1 MADTSLGTLDWGDFP
16 ALSHAQAML
25 ALNAKDYK
33 LDVVFQ
39 THIPA
44 MVATLNFYLSDL
56 SFTWRQ
62 ASILAAKAGGCG
74 NTLRGIFRHGFIHTF
89 FLGNSPLIDMGD
101 SSPQCLIMKI
111 LNN

>member
-1 MADTSLGTLDWGDFP
+1 MPDTSLGTLDWGDFP

-62 ASILAAKAGGCG
+62 ASILAAKAGGYLCKEY
-74 NTLRGIFRHGFIHTF
+74 L
-89 FLGNSPLIDMGD
+89 DMD
-101 SSPQCLIMKI
+101 SYIPSFWETPPS
-111 LNN
+111 